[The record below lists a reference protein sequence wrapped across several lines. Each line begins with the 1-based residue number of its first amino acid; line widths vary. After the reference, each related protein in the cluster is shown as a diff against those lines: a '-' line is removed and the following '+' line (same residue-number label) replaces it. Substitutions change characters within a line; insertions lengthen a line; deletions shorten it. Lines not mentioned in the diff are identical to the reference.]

1 MCQPFHADCFHFPE
15 GDHSQT
21 SPLHEEHAKR
31 QWIPE
36 KEPLHTD
43 VGVKSVTI
51 RPHNALQLGFGLG
64 DEFLRG
70 TNKWK
75 PWRSHGDA
83 RNGSHYSFCLCNTK
97 TWADKNKIG
106 SFHTY
111 QPPCGSQKAAAN
123 SSCVIWHQPGTSEK
137 WEQHNEETIVLAG
150 RKDTAATTTPAYYMS
165 YTTTVSLLLI
175 PDQSIILD
183 IHFTFCNIY
192 SLTAIPDTT
201 YGAFTWGRALGMITS
216 RWHVT
221 VTAGSSFNHRG
232 KLQDAYLPV
241 HQVSLC
247 TSGCFLLNL

>member
-1 MCQPFHADCFHFPE
+1 MPE
-15 GDHSQT
+15 T
-21 SPLHEEHAKR
+21 EVITAFVCATP
-31 QWIPE
+31 
-36 KEPLHTD
+36 
-43 VGVKSVTI
+43 
-51 RPHNALQLGFGLG
+51 
-64 DEFLRG
+64 
-70 TNKWK
+70 K
-75 PWRSHGDA
+75 PGQ
-83 RNGSHYSFCLCNTK
+83 TK
-97 TWADKNKIG
+97 TRSG
-106 SFHTY
+106 HFTHTSLRAEVKKQQQTVHVWY
-111 QPPCGSQKAAAN
+111 GINQAWS
-123 SSCVIWHQPGTSEK
+123 TSEK
-137 WEQHNEETIVLAG
+137 WERHNEETIVLAG
-150 RKDTAATTTPAYYMS
+150 RKDTAATTTSTYYMS

-221 VTAGSSFNHRG
+221 VTAGSSFNHHG